1 MHPDGRVTSWQ
12 YLRVR
17 LHRLSAIPALLICY
31 AIVLNLGPFAKVP
44 QYAAS
49 HAMTRGIAPPSIA
62 PQPIAT
68 AEPQAEPTPAPMIA
82 SLAAPPQAELPRVE
96 QAAQA
101 NVVQT
106 DKDNDNAVAPS
117 VNAPTAAPPVTPAAA
132 IEPLGPPMEI
142 VPIKVAAQQAQLPA
156 APVAHAMGAAAVEP
170 VAGIWAPN
178 ATACSLRDLRDGWLP
193 TIIDSEG
200 ARAGDTFCTFRDLK
214 QIATGWRVVASCADA
229 HEHWTAVVRLSVQHD
244 HLIWTSNRG
253 RQVYTRC
260 APEALLTAA
269 R

>member
-31 AIVLNLGPFAKVP
+31 AIVLNLGPFAKLP
-44 QYAAS
+44 PYAAT
-49 HAMTRGIAPPSIA
+49 HAMTRSIAPPSVA

-68 AEPQAEPTPAPMIA
+68 AEPQAV
-82 SLAAPPQAELPRVE
+82 LANLTVPPQAEPSP
-96 QAAQA
+96 A
-101 NVVQT
+101 VQSARA
-106 DKDNDNAVAPS
+106 DNENA
-117 VNAPTAAPPVTPAAA
+117 
-132 IEPLGPPMEI
+132 LGPPMEI

-156 APVAHAMGAAAVEP
+156 APVAHAMGAAAAEP

-193 TIIDSEG
+193 TIIDSQG
-200 ARAGDTFCTFRDLK
+200 ARAGDTFCTFRNLK

-229 HEHWTAVVRLSVQHD
+229 HERWTAVVRLSVQHD
-244 HLIWTSNRG
+244 HLIWASNRG